1 MKYLRILTL
10 AFAFLFA
17 AGPLMAQGGAN
28 AIEKYFS
35 QYIDDERFTVVYISP
50 KLFKMFK
57 KLDIAGMELEDDE
70 AEAIM
75 DMVGDLEGLRILTA
89 DEDTEALYQEAKSK
103 INTKEYE
110 ILMTVRTKEG
120 NNVEFLV
127 KDEGDIIKELLLL
140 TGGGGDEFVLLSFVG
155 NIDINKIS
163 KLAKTIED

>member
-75 DMVGDLEGLRILTA
+75 DMVGDLEG
-89 DEDTEALYQEAKSK
+89 
-103 INTKEYE
+103 
-110 ILMTVRTKEG
+110 
-120 NNVEFLV
+120 
-127 KDEGDIIKELLLL
+127 
-140 TGGGGDEFVLLSFVG
+140 
-155 NIDINKIS
+155 
-163 KLAKTIED
+163 